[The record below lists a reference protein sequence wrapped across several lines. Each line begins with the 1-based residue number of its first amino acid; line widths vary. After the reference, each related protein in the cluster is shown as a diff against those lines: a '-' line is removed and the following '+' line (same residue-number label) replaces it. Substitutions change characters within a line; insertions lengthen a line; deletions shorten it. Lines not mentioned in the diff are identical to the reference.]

1 MMARWPDYV
10 LRGALVV
17 VLLFIVVQVFGGDDA
32 PTATSPASSAQ
43 EVDPAERDL
52 FASVSHPGAVWEK
65 VAFVLRRLGRISDG
79 GAVTEADI
87 RAGLKR
93 YQHTVA
99 LRENGVLSREV
110 LNRILDERVVLTPY
124 LPREAGAHGRWFLEQ
139 SATDCSMSTGAVS
152 VEGRILATQM
162 PSLRMV
168 APRSA
173 SNGAFEILFAPED
186 LFDASKPLI
195 VSGVG
200 GDLTLKPEGRFISG
214 AAARDV
220 IRSLRG
226 HKDDVLIEGASLFG
240 EPLRLRFSASGF
252 DDALASLGARCGDRF
267 LRWIEN

>member
-1 MMARWPDYV
+1 
-10 LRGALVV
+10 
-17 VLLFIVVQVFGGDDA
+17 
-32 PTATSPASSAQ
+32 
-43 EVDPAERDL
+43 
-52 FASVSHPGAVWEK
+52 VWEK
-65 VAFVLRRLGRISDG
+65 VTFVLRRLGRISDG

>member
-17 VLLFIVVQVFGGDDA
+17 VLLFIVVQVFGGDDE
-32 PTATSPASSAQ
+32 PTTTSPASSAQ

-52 FASVSHPGAVWEK
+52 LASVSHPGAVWEK
-65 VAFVLRRLGRISDG
+65 VTFVLRRLGHINDG

-99 LRENGVLSREV
+99 LRENGILSHEVLS
-110 LNRILDERVVLTPY
+110 RILDERVVLTPY
-124 LPREAGAHGRWFLEQ
+124 MPREADAHGRWFLEQ

-162 PSLRMV
+162 PSLRML
-168 APRSA
+168 APHSS

-186 LFDASKPLI
+186 LFDASKPPI
-195 VSGVG
+195 VSGG
-200 GDLTLKPEGRFISG
+200 GDLPLKPEGRFISG

-226 HKDDVLIEGASLFG
+226 HKGDVLIEGASLFG

-252 DDALASLGARCGDRF
+252 DDALAALGARCGDRF

>member
-1 MMARWPDYV
+1 MMVRWPDYV
-10 LRGALVV
+10 LRGAAVS
-17 VLLFIVVQVFGGDDA
+17 VLLVILVKMFGADSEPTDTSSTYTVQQA
-32 PTATSPASSAQ
+32 
-43 EVDPAERDL
+43 DPAEREL
-52 FASVSHPGAVWEK
+52 LASVSHPNAVWEK

-168 APRSA
+168 APQSA